1 MKKIRFKKNK
11 KQKNKKKQKKTKK
24 TTYFCFND
32 MPVYKLILF
41 LYYILNLYSNQRN
54 IVTINMSQQQNNKD
68 KQKTSKDS
76 MVKNNKKKDNIED
89 EYSDDEG
96 SCPSTCACKYCDTKD
111 PVNWGYN
118 KKGQYVYM
126 SSDDDFEQDE
136 HGNNYLKE

>member
-1 MKKIRFKKNK
+1 MSQLNNNKKEEKMSKVNMVKKKEKKKKKKNNKKNK
-11 KQKNKKKQKKTKK
+11 KNKKK
-24 TTYFCFND
+24 
-32 MPVYKLILF
+32 
-41 LYYILNLYSNQRN
+41 
-54 IVTINMSQQQNNKD
+54 
-68 KQKTSKDS
+68 
-76 MVKNNKKKDNIED
+76 KNNIED

-136 HGNNYLKE
+136 YGNNYLK

>member
-1 MKKIRFKKNK
+1 
-11 KQKNKKKQKKTKK
+11 
-24 TTYFCFND
+24 
-32 MPVYKLILF
+32 
-41 LYYILNLYSNQRN
+41 
-54 IVTINMSQQQNNKD
+54 MSQINNNKEE
-68 KQKTSKDS
+68 QKTLNDS
-76 MVKNNKKKDNIED
+76 MVKNNKKKKKHIED